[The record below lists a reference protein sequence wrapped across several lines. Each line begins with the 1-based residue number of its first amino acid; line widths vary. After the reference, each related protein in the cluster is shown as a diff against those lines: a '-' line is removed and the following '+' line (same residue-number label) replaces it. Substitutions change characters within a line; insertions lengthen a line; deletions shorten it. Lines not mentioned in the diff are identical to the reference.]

1 MFRKRRKERQSGS
14 TVRPIGNAPL
24 VIEDHWPKSTYVA
37 AVRAHKIWI
46 VEHDIR
52 TIVGYASWPQWKY
65 LCKNPD
71 DLALAPGPIYDHH
84 RVGDVNPRTIRGT
97 QAAIPIKG
105 MPVKGSK
112 DGPPYDWDVEE
123 EDDDGGE

>member
-1 MFRKRRKERQSGS
+1 MFRKRRKERQPGS

-24 VIEDHWPKSTYVA
+24 VIEDSWPRSTYVPMPK
-37 AVRAHKIWI
+37 AHKIWI

-52 TIVGYASWPQWKY
+52 TVVGYASWPQWKY
-65 LCKNPD
+65 LHKNPD
-71 DLALAPGPIYDHH
+71 DLCLGPGDIYNHR

-112 DGPPYDWDVEE
+112 EAPYDWDVEE
-123 EDDDGGE
+123 DEADD